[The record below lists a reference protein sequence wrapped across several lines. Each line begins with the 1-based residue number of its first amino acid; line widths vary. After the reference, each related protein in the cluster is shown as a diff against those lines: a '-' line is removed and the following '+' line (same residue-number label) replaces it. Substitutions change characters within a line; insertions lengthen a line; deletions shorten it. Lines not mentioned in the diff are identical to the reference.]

1 MALLSNSGNVE
12 VGFTITTAN
21 DEVRKIFEPN
31 APSIMQRIKALKKLH
46 FARIRSFVMIAPVL
60 PGAENLPDQLNDKV
74 DYVLIDRMNYH
85 YANWV
90 YKKYG
95 LEYAMRD
102 EFFFKEKMK
111 LSGELEKAGIPCQ
124 ILF

>member
-1 MALLSNSGNVE
+1 
-12 VGFTITTAN
+12 
-21 DEVRKIFEPN
+21 
-31 APSIMQRIKALKKLH
+31 MQRIKALKKLH